1 MLNLK
6 KLTFYLLIV
15 FLKCVLINPIHLIK
29 ELTMHLSQLDPF
41 SFYLSIEN
49 NKEGLLITY
58 PIRILSIIIKFS
70 FTLFFFCRYL
80 STQTSSI
87 KA

>member
-49 NKEGLLITY
+49 NKEGLLN
-58 PIRILSIIIKFS
+58 
-70 FTLFFFCRYL
+70 YL
-80 STQTSSI
+80 SNKDI
-87 KA
+87 KHNYKILVYTFLFLSLLIETNIKY